1 MAKDEKGEKKP
12 ILKAKEETI
21 VDKVKVRGYWCYLTF
36 LEILRYQYNG
46 MNENYEKFIR
56 YNKGYGIGFYIKS
69 SSPLSQGYRR
79 IYNTFCSCIDRN
91 DSLCVKSSYDNDL
104 WPSIYCNRFS
114 FLFVLNFNVI

>member
-56 YNKGYGIGFYIKS
+56 YNKGYRNWLLHQKLISFVTR
-69 SSPLSQGYRR
+69 LS
-79 IYNTFCSCIDRN
+79 
-91 DSLCVKSSYDNDL
+91 KDL
-104 WPSIYCNRFS
+104 QY
-114 FLFVLNFNVI
+114 FLFLHRQK